1 VSRDWS
7 AVEAVGDVS
16 RETLSRL
23 EVHLAL
29 LEKWNRRINLVS
41 RGSLPEA
48 VTRHYADSAQLWR
61 LAPTGARVWLDLGAG
76 AGFPGLVVAAIAAEA
91 SPTLEVRLVESDLRK
106 AAFLRAAVDAMR
118 VRVTVLDCRIE
129 SLPPQDADV
138 VSARALA
145 PLGVLLEYVE
155 NHSRSGGIGLFP
167 KGETVH
173 KEIEAAAEGWRFEHQ
188 IHPSLTEPRAAIVEV
203 GAIRRV

>member
-1 VSRDWS
+1 
-7 AVEAVGDVS
+7 VGDVS

-23 EVHLAL
+23 KVHLAL

-41 RGSLPEA
+41 RGSLTDA
-48 VTRHYADSAQLWR
+48 VTRHYADSVQLWR
-61 LAPTGARVWLDLGAG
+61 LAPPSARVWLDLGAG
-76 AGFPGLVVAAIAAEA
+76 AGFPGLVVAAIAAVA

-106 AAFLRAAVDAMR
+106 AAFLRAAVEAMR

-155 NHSRSGGIGLFP
+155 NHRRSGGIGLFP

-173 KEIEAAAEGWRFEHQ
+173 KEIEAAAEDWRFKHQ